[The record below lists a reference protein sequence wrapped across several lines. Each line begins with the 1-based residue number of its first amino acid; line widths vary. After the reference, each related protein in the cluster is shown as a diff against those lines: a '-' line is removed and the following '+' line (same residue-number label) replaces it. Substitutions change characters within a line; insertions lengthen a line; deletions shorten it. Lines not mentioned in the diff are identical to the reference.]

1 MWKTTVMCMQLSTIP
16 IHRGVGRTALGW
28 TLLLQGSHGFCVHTP
43 LIIHVNLWGRVAA
56 SSKSRICYIEGSGRQ
71 G

>member
-43 LIIHVNLWGRVAA
+43 LIIHVNLGAEWQLAA
-56 SSKSRICYIEGSGRQ
+56 RAESVI
-71 G
+71 